1 MPSAKNDLQNTIR
14 IARHY
19 RRTSPFEKGSCSHG
33 TAICT
38 DWVAKL
44 YLYSTSTL
52 PLLYHYSTS
61 AYTST
66 SPPANS
72 SLLYACSTLLL
83 LFSTILDYSR
93 LYSSAS
99 TSNSTSPLLY
109 SSLPLLYLY
118 STSTP
123 PPPPPLPLP
132 LPLLLP
138 LPLPLP
144 LLDLYST
151 LPYSS
156 LLYSTLLY
164 PTSTLPLLY
173 VYAGR
178 LDTMTCGLVRMWLHG
193 LWRHT
198 ATGHNDL
205 WASENVKVRN
215 SEFPPWNFLWK

>member
-99 TSNSTSPLLY
+99 TSNSTSTSPLLY

-123 PPPPPLPLP
+123 PPPLP
-132 LPLLLP
+132 LPLL

-151 LPYSS
+151 LLCPT
-156 LLYSTLLY
+156 LLYSTLLF
-164 PTSTLPLLY
+164 STLPLLY
-173 VYAGR
+173 LYSTSTQVDWTQWPVG
-178 LDTMTCGLVRMWLHG
+178 
-193 LWRHT
+193 
-198 ATGHNDL
+198 
-205 WASENVKVRN
+205 
-215 SEFPPWNFLWK
+215 